1 MQKKALLIA
10 VGMAL
15 AAQGAWA
22 QKKGGDKEKAEPDSV
37 VELYGKV
44 YPEIYI
50 PDSSGA
56 SSTSTVTCTIC
67 TPAAGESAVV
77 RRTMLESSNS
87 RFGVR
92 GHERLGP
99 GLKAIFQLETQ
110 FLVDQNTTPFAQ
122 RDSFVG
128 LSHAGWGTVKLGR
141 MDTPFKE
148 YGDDISFLSISSGN
162 FMSTSTVYRHI
173 GMGGQAN
180 AARFHE
186 RRVNAVQYESP
197 DFGPVD
203 FKLQYST
210 NEADTATRKPV
221 VYSAGGKFEWGP
233 VEFLVGYEQHKDL
246 FGLSANVPTAMRNT
260 NDPLSRSK
268 DQAYAVA
275 VKWKWGN
282 HQFEIDAN
290 KKKYDE
296 SGQTATGRVRTYE
309 NNAYLFMWDWRFSQQ
324 WRLDAHYV
332 RATQGKCTRVNAS
345 CNTDGLKGEMFSVGT
360 AYYLSRRTFLFLV
373 YSMVRN
379 DFSARF
385 NPTFD
390 DDVNPGEDIRQLG
403 FGIHTSF

>member
-1 MQKKALLIA
+1 MQKKALLVA

-15 AAQGAWA
+15 AVQGAWG
-22 QKKGGDKEKAEPDSV
+22 QKKEKPDPDSV

-44 YPEIYI
+44 YPEFYI

-56 SSTSTVTCTIC
+56 TAAGVATCTIC

-77 RRTMLESSNS
+77 RRTMIESSNS

-92 GHERLGP
+92 GHEKLGP
-99 GLKAIFQLETQ
+99 NLKAIFQLETQ
-110 FLVDQNTTPFAQ
+110 FLADQNNTPFAA

-128 LSHAGWGTVKLGR
+128 LAGNWGTVKLGR

-148 YGDDISFLSISSGN
+148 YGDDVSFLSVSSGN

-173 GMGGQAN
+173 GMGAQNN

-197 DFGPVD
+197 DFGPAE
-203 FKLQYST
+203 FKVQYST
-210 NEADTATRKPV
+210 NETDTATRKPHV
-221 VYSAGGKFEWGP
+221 WSAGGQLEWGN
-233 VEFLVGYEQHKDL
+233 FAILLGYEMHKDL
-246 FGLSANVPTAMRNT
+246 FGISNNVPTSMRNIADT
-260 NDPLSRSK
+260 AARSK
-268 DQAYAVA
+268 DEAFAVG

-290 KKKYDE
+290 KKRYKEDA
-296 SGQTATGRVRTYE
+296 SVTGRIQEYE
-309 NNAYLFMWDWRFSQQ
+309 NSAYLFIWDWRVSQQ

-332 RATQGKCTRVNAS
+332 RATAGSCKRLNAA
-345 CNTDGLKGEMFSVGT
+345 CNTDGLKGEMFSIGS

-373 YSMVRN
+373 YSMIRN
-379 DFSARF
+379 DYSARF

-403 FGIHTSF
+403 VGIHTSF